1 MGEPKA
7 ALQFPGCPPA
17 LPTAR
22 RLERGGGEREGD
34 RCPRGG
40 KDPRQA
46 RSSGGSPHPARR
58 GILGICYLQGAPA
71 RSPAPVAPGK
81 AAGGAAGRRAP
92 PRPLCLHASQ
102 MTGRKVYERS
112 RRRFLLGQPD
122 TWQRPPSGR
131 LLPGHGP
138 APPPPAPGNPEPGL
152 RPREPAPARVGSGGR
167 PRAPHSPPAAGR
179 PPSRAPYWAV
189 GLRGAGRI
197 QAAAGDAL
205 AGLCCIPPAWGASRP
220 AGRERVCERVCVRAS
235 VCVPASV

>member
-138 APPPPAPGNPEPGL
+138 APPPPAPGNPRAGSAPPGTG
-152 RPREPAPARVGSGGR
+152 PCPGRERR
-167 PRAPHSPPAAGR
+167 
-179 PPSRAPYWAV
+179 
-189 GLRGAGRI
+189 
-197 QAAAGDAL
+197 AAAGAPL
-205 AGLCCIPPAWGASRP
+205 TSGGGASSLPGALLGRRAARRGAHSGGGRRRARGALLHSACVGSQP
-220 AGRERVCERVCVRAS
+220 AGGA
-235 VCVPASV
+235 